1 MSLASLPSLE
11 SPEPHATPSN
21 EMASQFSSQDVKSD
35 GHNGDIDV
43 GSGTQRVRSP
53 TLPKYTSSLDHD
65 SIEGFMTVHRKK
77 PKKQRF
83 QLPKSAR
90 YVVANTKKHALEIYN
105 NESRSELM
113 YLLSLAE
120 AVLSFESDNANIV
133 MEKCFCV
140 EVKTW
145 KKKSTVHL
153 QPQGFLFFV
162 EDQARM
168 LLWVKCIHLAIK
180 RATTLDSELFRGS
193 MTSSSAES
201 TRRFSDSDGSCSST
215 GALVRDDRLCAS
227 STVSPT
233 AVAGSSPGSSPTASS
248 AFAAARDK
256 LTQRLV
262 IDPAARIVT
271 AGRTML
277 TPTRTSSASE
287 RQSTPLTR
295 LSAMFSHEKQQQTRS
310 PMSSGA
316 SDIVSSPKDTCPAS
330 TKAVEGA
337 RKRPSK
343 AAREASSTVG
353 ALLSGDEAPAVRPL
367 PSHAVGLTTKK
378 SSRNDSSAATAAGRS
393 APHKVL
399 RPPEQPVNHNPP
411 SSGSASVSSQ
421 DSVLGSV
428 NPLLDAQ
435 KPAFMSALSLVRI
448 DLGIKTPHISGVK
461 FVSANALTDEVT
473 LDVEVRVVTDKSFV
487 AELKMV
493 SHLGAAACVSLRE
506 LFLVGTLRITLN
518 PLATYWPCFS
528 ALGLSF
534 TTYGPSSRSL
544 KRSRH

>member
-1 MSLASLPSLE
+1 MSSLASSPSLE
-11 SPEPHATPSN
+11 SSEPHATLSN
-21 EMASQFSSQDVKSD
+21 DMASQDAKSD
-35 GHNGDIDV
+35 EHNGDTDV
-43 GSGTQRVRSP
+43 GSGTQRVGSP
-53 TLPKYTSSLDHD
+53 MLPKHTSSLDHD
-65 SIEGFMTVHRKK
+65 SIEGYMTVHRKK

-90 YVVANTKKHALEIYN
+90 YVVTNIKKHALEIYN

-193 MTSSSAES
+193 TTSSSVES
-201 TRRFSDSDGSCSST
+201 TRRFSDSDGSCSSI
-215 GALVRDDRLCAS
+215 GALARDDRICAS

-233 AVAGSSPGSSPTASS
+233 AVAGSSPSSSPTSSS

-316 SDIVSSPKDTCPAS
+316 SDIVSSPKDTGPAS
-330 TKAVEGA
+330 TKAVGGA
-337 RKRPSK
+337 RKRSSK
-343 AAREASSTVG
+343 TAQEASSTVG
-353 ALLSGDEAPAVRPL
+353 APLSGDEAPAVRPL
-367 PSHAVGLTTKK
+367 PSHAVGFATKK
-378 SSRNDSSAATAAGRS
+378 SSRNDSSAAVAGRN
-393 APHKVL
+393 ALHKVL
-399 RPPEQPVNHNPP
+399 RTPEPPVNHNPP
-411 SSGSASVSSQ
+411 PNSSASVSSQ

-448 DLGIKTPHISGVK
+448 DLGTKTPHISGVK

-493 SHLGAAACVSLRE
+493 SHLGAAVCVSLRE

-544 KRSRH
+544 